1 MHHPKPDALHTTHC
15 CCFIPLCPL
24 QFELLTNAGCRG
36 AAASINI
43 NGVSST
49 SQVYQV
55 NTDPTTGQK

>member
-1 MHHPKPDALHTTHC
+1 V
-15 CCFIPLCPL
+15 

-36 AAASINI
+36 AAASISI

-55 NTDPTTGQK
+55 NVDPTTSQT